1 MRGRMRDWP
10 LAVTILAGLAIGLA
24 VGLALPTPGS
34 IPSIDRA
41 VEGAGLIGD
50 LWLSALKMTI
60 LPLVFALLATTF
72 TRTRSLSVGGKIAR
86 RTVVAVFAL
95 YGSAILVG
103 TAITPLLL
111 GLAPISPGVSAALK
125 SMGGGVVAT
134 PLPLSEMVLS
144 LVPTNI
150 IAAMAGPS
158 LLPVLVFALLLGAA
172 LTRVKNDDHRLS
184 LANGLSGLADAMFVM
199 IGWIIAIS
207 PVGIAL
213 LSLRTVHVHGA
224 GIVVGLAHYLALI
237 VIGLLIMTAI
247 VYLIAFFV
255 VRLPPATFVR
265 ALLPTQAVAFGT
277 QSSLACLPLILKSCD
292 ELGVRPT
299 TSAVSAPIAVTLMR
313 MTAPMTHILATAYAA
328 SVYGIGFGIAA
339 MLIAGL
345 VGMLLEGGSVG
356 IPSTATFVAL
366 RAPVFAL
373 FGIPLEIIAVFLIVE
388 TIPDMFKTLCNVT
401 GDVAAVAW
409 VERGLASADRQTTQ

>member
-1 MRGRMRDWP
+1 MIAAISRWP
-10 LAVTILAGLAIGLA
+10 LAVRILAGLALGLTI
-24 VGLALPTPGS
+24 GLALPVPGS
-34 IPSIDRA
+34 SAAVDKV
-41 VEGAGLIGD
+41 VEGAGLVGD

-72 TRTRSLSVGGKIAR
+72 TRTRSLGVGGRIAR
-86 RTVVAVFAL
+86 RTIIAVFLL
-95 YGSAILVG
+95 YGLAILVG
-103 TAITPLLL
+103 AAITPVMF
-111 GLAPISPGVSAALK
+111 GLAPISPAASAALR

-158 LLPVLVFALLLGAA
+158 LLPVLLFALLFGAA
-172 LTRVKNDDHRLS
+172 LTKVKNDDHRQPLV
-184 LANGLSGLADAMFVM
+184 NGLSGLADAMFILV
-199 IGWIIAIS
+199 GWIIALA
-207 PVGIAL
+207 PFGIAL
-213 LSLRTVHVHGA
+213 LSVRTVHLYGA
-224 GIVVGLAHYLALI
+224 DIVFGLAHYLALI
-237 VIGLLIMTAI
+237 VIGLLILTFV
-247 VYLIAFFV
+247 VYLIAIFIL
-255 VRLPPATFVR
+255 RLPPITFAR

-292 ELGVRPT
+292 DLGIRQA

-313 MTAPMTHILATAYAA
+313 MTAPLTHVVATAYAA
-328 SVYGIGFGIAA
+328 AVYGIPFGIAA
-339 MLIAGL
+339 MVIAGL
-345 VGMLLEGGSVG
+345 VGMLLEIGSAG

-373 FGIPLEIIAVFLIVE
+373 FGIPLEIIAVFLVVE

-401 GDVAAVAW
+401 GDVTAVAW
-409 VERGLASADRQTTQ
+409 VDRGLPASEPKPA